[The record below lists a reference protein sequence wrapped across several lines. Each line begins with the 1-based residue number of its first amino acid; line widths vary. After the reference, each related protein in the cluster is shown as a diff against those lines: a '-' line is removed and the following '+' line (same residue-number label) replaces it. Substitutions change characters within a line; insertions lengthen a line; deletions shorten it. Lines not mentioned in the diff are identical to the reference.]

1 MIRRIGTSALALLG
15 LGCAPHSPPPL
26 LSSRAVDSS
35 LPTNPVEVPL
45 APYFRELRT
54 VRAVSGADTLS
65 LLLDTGGGHTV
76 VTPAA
81 AQRLGCEPFG
91 RTVGHRMSGERV
103 EFQWCSGVH
112 LKLEEVSLS
121 SDPLAVFDL
130 AAVLPPE
137 LPTLD
142 GVLALKSFTDKVVTF
157 DLASDRLILESR
169 RSADARRSTHRPLK
183 VRLATGEDG
192 SSLTIFLAAAAVP
205 EPIWLLVDSGNL
217 IGTLLSPDGARQ
229 LQVPGAHRDHP
240 TRIEVDLQLIGL
252 PRTPT
257 SALVRDIIYDGA
269 LGADFFF
276 GNVFTVDLHDNEPW
290 AGVGYQP

>member
-1 MIRRIGTSALALLG
+1 MIRRTGTLALALLG
-15 LGCAPHSPPPL
+15 LCCAPHSQPPL

-35 LPTNPVEVPL
+35 LPENPVEVPL

-54 VRAVSGADTLS
+54 VRVVSGADTLS
-65 LLLDTGGGHTV
+65 LLLDTGGGHTL

-91 RTVGHRMSGERV
+91 RSVGHRMSGERV

-112 LKLEEVSLS
+112 LQLEEVSLS
-121 SDPLAVFDL
+121 SGLLAVFDL

-137 LPTLD
+137 LPELD
-142 GVLALKSFTDKVVTF
+142 GVLALKSFTDRVVTF
-157 DLASDRLILESR
+157 DLAGDRLILESR
-169 RSADARRSTHRPLK
+169 RSADTRRSAHRPLK
-183 VRLATGEDG
+183 ARLATGEDG
-192 SSLTIFLAAAAVP
+192 SSLTVFLAAAAVP

-217 IGTLLSPDGARQ
+217 IGTILSPYGARQ
-229 LQVPGAHRDHP
+229 LQGPERDRDHP
-240 TRIEVDLQLIGL
+240 SRIEVDLQLIGL
-252 PRTPT
+252 PSTPT
-257 SALVRDIIYDGA
+257 SAFIRDIIYDGV

-276 GNVFTVDLHDNEPW
+276 GNLFTLDLRDNEPW